1 MDPTM
6 KPSQEYWEA
15 IPLLTNVVEDPMLHD
30 TPPSTAFNAARS
42 YHMGRSRLPQEV
54 RRHIERTL
62 KEGRLLEVVPVMRET
77 MERLSRTPVSIAVTG
92 DSGNGM
98 SSFIN
103 ALRII
108 GLEETLAP
116 TGVVRTTQTR
126 AGYSSSRFPNV
137 VLWDLPGLGITAQSM
152 ESYVDEMQFSQ
163 YDLFIIIAS
172 EQLSTNHTKLAQTLQ
187 DMGKKFYVVWTK
199 LDRDL
204 STSVLSDARLLQ
216 TIRENIRKNLQKKGV
231 HVPPIFLVSNFDPLL
246 YDFPKLRD
254 TLKTDLSNIRYD
266 GPLET
271 LSHLCDEIINDK
283 VTSLKR
289 SVAKESL
296 KHSLGIKD
304 ADDLGEVLEAY
315 HLLFGVNSESLCQ
328 VANSMGKAVTEY
340 IAIMKSQDLN
350 TLCSRDWKLKSMIC
364 LVVSMLLSPFW
375 YIPFLGDPVIRF
387 FRRMRYRRILELV
400 SQDTKTILKKILQD
414 SIIPA

>member
-1 MDPTM
+1 
-6 KPSQEYWEA
+6 
-15 IPLLTNVVEDPMLHD
+15 MLHD